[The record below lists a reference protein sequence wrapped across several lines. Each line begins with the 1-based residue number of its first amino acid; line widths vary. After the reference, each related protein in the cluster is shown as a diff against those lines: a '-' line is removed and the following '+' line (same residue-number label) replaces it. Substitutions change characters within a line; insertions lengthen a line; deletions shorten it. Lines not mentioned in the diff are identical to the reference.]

1 MLLVLL
7 LQRNQFH
14 VVDCRHS
21 TLDMWMASK
30 LSSSNVRCSLGRHSL
45 SAWRLLDCLCS
56 VVLVL
61 VEPASQPGNNNWV
74 TVSRKKRSLYFPSL
88 FVPSLHKN
96 NAARFDRCSL
106 FLSFSSFSSF
116 FSFPTYACMHAWHDV
131 VLSNHA
137 SVSASR
143 MTPRPTPRRAASAR
157 PLFHSLTLFFF
168 SF

>member
-106 FLSFSSFSSF
+106 FLSFSSFSLSLLSLLSF
-116 FSFPTYACMHAWHDV
+116 LFPHMHACMHGMM
-131 VLSNHA
+131 SFFRIMPP
-137 SVSASR
+137 SP
-143 MTPRPTPRRAASAR
+143 PRG
-157 PLFHSLTLFFF
+157 
-168 SF
+168 

>member
-106 FLSFSSFSSF
+106 FLSFSSF

-143 MTPRPTPRRAASAR
+143 MTPRPTPRRAASTR
-157 PLFHSLTLFFF
+157 PLFHSLILKRERERVE
-168 SF
+168 